1 MFTQSLLAFVQKQP
15 EKLHASKKP
24 ESSGHLSKTDAKKV
38 SNRKLMLSFLAHCFT
53 CITYSNLIMRT
64 RLLWQQSVVSTN
76 PLDSSAPVKR
86 GKERENPK
94 PKKPSALKKVILK
107 EREAKKQLRLNDEP
121 ASAIDGNVDS
131 MLALSGN
138 VESSG
143 EGKFLTHFNAIR
155 TVYTI
160 YACVCIMVGCEH
172 WLKKRWCW
180 YK

>member
-1 MFTQSLLAFVQKQP
+1 MQKQP
-15 EKLHASKKP
+15 EKLQASKKP

-38 SNRKLMLSFLAHCFT
+38 SNRKLTFFFLAHCFT
-53 CITYSNLIMRT
+53 FARCITCSNFIMRT
-64 RLLWQQSVVSTN
+64 GLLCKQSVVSTN

-121 ASAIDGNVDS
+121 ASAIEGNVDS

-143 EGKFLTHFNAIR
+143 EGKFLMHFN
-155 TVYTI
+155 TI
-160 YACVCIMVGCEH
+160 LNCLHYLCLRLYNGWLCSVH
-172 WLKKRWCW
+172 WLKRVVLV
-180 YK
+180 